1 MHTNL
6 TIQKALRHIHQYF
19 PEVDQVFFGGNGRW
33 HFCNSD
39 FEAPDFDHATG
50 TIDHDLLA
58 AAANAASIEKG
69 LPCAYSLLQLDDYYQ
84 LWDRLSAIPVSEITC
99 GVEGGHIEEQFL
111 HFPIGTHRE
120 SIWHWFEE
128 QHPNFVVGEV
138 LAGARRPDDG
148 HLWKV
153 TLRMKDHTKFE
164 WEGSAHGPRCAE
176 ITARAEATEQTEQE
190 VWVVLDVSIKRYFNK
205 N

>member
-1 MHTNL
+1 MRTNL
-6 TIQKALRHIHQYF
+6 TIQNAIRHIHRYF
-19 PEVDQVFFGGNGRW
+19 PEVDQVFFGDNGRW

-39 FEAPDFDHATG
+39 FEAPDFDHAAG
-50 TIDHDLLA
+50 KIDVQLLR
-58 AAANAASIEKG
+58 AAANAAAEEQD
-69 LPCAYSLLQLDDYYQ
+69 LPCAYRLMSLGDYYE
-84 LWDRLSAIPVSEITC
+84 LWDRLAAIPVSTVAGDAIDEP
-99 GVEGGHIEEQFL
+99 FL
-111 HFPIGTHRE
+111 HFPVGTHQE
-120 SIWHWFEE
+120 AIWHWFEE

-138 LAGARRPDDG
+138 LEGVRRPDDG

-176 ITARAEATEQTEQE
+176 STARAEATEQTKQE